1 MDCWGLEW
9 DLDYNNI
16 SPQQKLYDVLKSNIS
31 GTETIERIN
40 ILIKEGIDIHK
51 PLTNKGEYVFHAII
65 RRIFN
70 YKDIDID
77 IDIAIICDYLLQHNC
92 DINALNNDNETP
104 FYSLCDSVTK
114 NYKGKSRIIQYLL
127 ESGAILDYSEQF
139 GEMDLLCKL
148 NDEIKQGYD
157 IYLDLF
163 NAKLDTFLIEYSYI
177 IDYCLFSSTNSFKY
191 ILRNRILD
199 IEHLLLKYAEHKI
212 FEYTDEE
219 YFYNDD
225 KFDYISTYW
234 YLINEET
241 MTYEFKKDTK
251 LKSLDDKINKIKFKY
266 LQDSLNYWSPS
277 RHYIHPTC
285 VRNAVWCILLI
296 QHKINQVEEH
306 TLFLPPEVWL
316 HICSFFT
323 REMWIGI
330 TKKTIPLQIFTRIS
344 NLPCLL

>member
-1 MDCWGLEW
+1 MDCWVQDW
-9 DLDYNNI
+9 DLVDYNNI
-16 SPQQKLYDVLKSNIS
+16 SPQQQLYHVLKSNMS

-40 ILIKEGIDIHK
+40 ILIKDGVDIHK

-65 RRIFN
+65 GRIFN
-70 YKDIDID
+70 YNDIDIE
-77 IDIAIICDYLLQHNC
+77 IICDYLLQHNC
-92 DINALNNDNETP
+92 DINALNNDKETP
-104 FYSLCDSVTK
+104 FYTLCNGVTK
-114 NYKGKSRIIQYLL
+114 NYKEKNRIIQYLL

-139 GEMDLLCKL
+139 GEMDLLRKL
-148 NDEIKQGYD
+148 NDETQHGYD

-177 IDYCLFSSTNSFKY
+177 IDYCLFSSTVSFKY

-199 IEHLLLKYAEHKI
+199 FEHLLLKYAEHKI

-219 YFYNDD
+219 YFYDD
-225 KFDYISTYW
+225 KKFDYISTFW

-241 MTYEFKKDTK
+241 MTYDFKKDTK
-251 LKSLDDKINKIKFKY
+251 LKALDDKRNKIIFKY

-306 TLFLPPEVWL
+306 PLFLPPEMLL

-330 TKKTIPLQIFTRIS
+330 TKKTIPIQKFTRIP